1 MTLAHTYRQSD
12 EDWLIKDIGRRIR
25 EARLSR
31 EPRLSQ
37 EKLGDALGTSFQMIQ
52 KYENGTCRISAAK
65 LILAARALQLPPAF
79 LLMGFEGIGES

>member
-1 MTLAHTYRQSD
+1 MALPYQQSE

-25 EARLSR
+25 DARLSM

-37 EKLGDALGTSFQMIQ
+37 EKLGEALGTSFQMIQ

-65 LILAARALQLPPAF
+65 LILAARALGLPAAF

>member
-1 MTLAHTYRQSD
+1 MSPAYQQS
-12 EDWLIKDIGRRIR
+12 EEKRLVQDIGRRLR
-25 EARLSR
+25 EARLSV
-31 EPRLSQ
+31 EPRMSQ

-65 LILAARALQLPPAF
+65 LILAARALGLPAAF

>member
-1 MTLAHTYRQSD
+1 MSPAYQQS
-12 EDWLIKDIGRRIR
+12 EEKRLVKDIGRRLR
-25 EARLSR
+25 EARLSV
-31 EPRLSQ
+31 EPRMSQ

-65 LILAARALQLPPAF
+65 LILAAHALGFPPAF